1 MGMYASMIVLKTF
14 CDGSVAA
21 MRVFMRGVRP
31 LGSLCFS
38 DELRGRAP
46 RAGRGSTDLRHNRR
60 TCCLPSGLSPSV
72 QELHLVNRPLAAVGS
87 RTVTAGSEFHR
98 PRSTCHEVCRTPPCC
113 VLGGLSWVPS
123 PPPLGVSA
131 EIPWTGT
138 AHRCC
143 TVRVPTP
150 TPERLRG
157 LARSS
162 PWRWRALA
170 FDLHRRPL
178 HGPEHTVHATVE
190 RGVGLAVTLA
200 DGEPRRDPAVRN
212 VAGLVHPGDAGRGTP
227 TVELPYA
234 WELPVEV
241 DADGFVV
248 RRPAGG
254 VSEDP
259 VW

>member
-98 PRSTCHEVCRTPPCC
+98 PRSTCCQYAAAVAWWQRASPC
-113 VLGGLSWVPS
+113 
-123 PPPLGVSA
+123 A
-131 EIPWTGT
+131 F
-138 AHRCC
+138 
-143 TVRVPTP
+143 
-150 TPERLRG
+150 
-157 LARSS
+157 
-162 PWRWRALA
+162 AL
-170 FDLHRRPL
+170 
-178 HGPEHTVHATVE
+178 T
-190 RGVGLAVTLA
+190 
-200 DGEPRRDPAVRN
+200 RN
-212 VAGLVHPGDAGRGTP
+212 SV
-227 TVELPYA
+227 
-234 WELPVEV
+234 
-241 DADGFVV
+241 
-248 RRPAGG
+248 
-254 VSEDP
+254 DP
-259 VW
+259 VR